1 MEYLVYTS
9 ADESTQF
16 FVGIL
21 LITFLS
27 FIIFA
32 NFYFWVSDRMKESEG

>member
-27 FIIFA
+27 FIILA
-32 NFYFWVSDRMKESEG
+32 NFYFWASEKIKKNE